1 MKNLPE
7 ILAKEI
13 FDLYKTEVRETL
25 IDYSQV
31 WDSEEVEDSD
41 DFAKIEAEA
50 IQIFVKQRLLF
61 RRNPLLHT
69 FQLFYL

>member
-50 IQIFVKQRLLF
+50 IQIFAKRLIAE
-61 RRNPLLHT
+61 
-69 FQLFYL
+69 YAE